1 MPNKTVM
8 CTFCK
13 RPAEVQFTCGKCV
26 INYCGNGGCRIDDK
40 LRDLHMEDFER
51 RKINKKRGSL

>member
-1 MPNKTVM
+1 M